1 MHAPES
7 SGEITPRAPGV
18 HEVAVQIVLDHL
30 RRAAVE
36 GPKISGPIHIYKVDV
51 GGRLAHAPC
60 VEIFAVL
67 VKDLDAAVAAVINEN
82 ASRLR
87 IDSDAMSII
96 EIARPRLLTVIILM
110 FSVQKMFAVRFG

>member
-67 VKDLDAAVAAVINEN
+67 VKDLDAAVAAGINEN
-82 ASRLR
+82 PSRLR
-87 IDSDAMSII
+87 IDNDALNNI
-96 EIARPRLLTVIILM
+96 EITPPRLPTRINPL
-110 FSVQKMFAVRFG
+110 FPSHP